1 MCVCGGGGDRGE
13 GEREMG
19 GEQARTVE
27 VGGSNSKKTEQ
38 SKLLILNCESLPPRP
53 KHYRNLFTR
62 HSFTKF

>member
-1 MCVCGGGGDRGE
+1 MCVCVCVCITVCVHLCVGGGWGE

-38 SKLLILNCESLPPRP
+38 
-53 KHYRNLFTR
+53 
-62 HSFTKF
+62 